1 MKSKSDNKEL
11 QSNEE
16 MKKLND
22 RVKEKQKEILSR
34 LSLYFKDKRGK
45 LPLRELYKL
54 SGVSTS
60 VIVDLEQKK
69 SLPRIETLIRLSLAL
84 APDDID
90 NMFKQML
97 ENPNSDEPTTAEE
110 LLPRLLV
117 NLGLINDHVLDAQN
131 YIKYLIGRSDE
142 KKLQD
147 KQKSNEP
154 NLEESNEA

>member
-11 QSNEE
+11 QTNEE
-16 MKKLND
+16 IKKLND
-22 RVKEKQKEILSR
+22 KVKKKQQEILSR

-45 LPLRELYKL
+45 LPLRDLYKL

-97 ENPNSDEPTTAEE
+97 ENPNSDEPTSAED

-117 NLGLINDHVLDAQN
+117 NLGLTNNYVLDAQN
-131 YIKYLIGRSDE
+131 YIKYLMGRSEE

-147 KQKSNEP
+147 K
-154 NLEESNEA
+154 

>member
-22 RVKEKQKEILSR
+22 RVKEKQKAILSR

-131 YIKYLIGRSDE
+131 YIKYLIGRSEE